1 MSVRPPLFAGTFFED
16 QNSVDQF
23 VSSYD
28 AGHHMPDKVQYI
40 YNGQC
45 RILIE
50 FFFVASLFYIIWGGH
65 EFLAGDALRS
75 NDMLHWMKQLCL
87 VAYAVIIS
95 LRGASV

>member
-16 QNSVDQF
+16 QKSVDQF

-45 RILIE
+45 RMLIE
-50 FFFVASLFYIIWGGH
+50 KFFCGIFVLYYLGMSRVPSWRC
-65 EFLAGDALRS
+65 LAF
-75 NDMLHWMKQLCL
+75 
-87 VAYAVIIS
+87 
-95 LRGASV
+95 